1 MKKTV
6 LCFQYFFYASN
17 DWQSYDLFLEKIL
30 KVFSRLSTF
39 SLYNSESNPKILQ
52 FFFTIAIT
60 RLFDVITYN
69 NNVTV

>member
-1 MKKTV
+1 MIGK
-6 LCFQYFFYASN
+6 
-17 DWQSYDLFLEKIL
+17 DYDLFLKKIL
-30 KVFSRLSTF
+30 KIFSRLSAF
-39 SLYNSESNPKILQ
+39 SLYNFESNPKILQ